1 MLIIADSSALIALAT
16 CDGLPVLS
24 GLYENI
30 CVPRAVYDE
39 VVQQEKPQAATLST
53 FLSGRVLDT
62 DTAHWVLAA
71 GRLGQ
76 GELEAMALYKQ
87 LNADALLID
96 DHRARVVAEHNRID
110 CIGALGVLLAAK
122 QRGVIESITPYVQK
136 LRLSPIRY
144 GHQLLNKVLEL
155 AGE

>member
-1 MLIIADSSALIALAT
+1 
-16 CDGLPVLS
+16 
-24 GLYENI
+24 
-30 CVPRAVYDE
+30 
-39 VVQQEKPQAATLST
+39 
-53 FLSGRVLDT
+53 
-62 DTAHWVLAA
+62 
-71 GRLGQ
+71 
-76 GELEAMALYKQ
+76 